1 MASISRLETPQ
12 LRVLRLLNRGDVATT
27 LVKWLGRIRTVR
39 RERGSCGDNAG
50 GGRER
55 DPRPPSLHSASPA
68 AARSPACRHRS
79 TPLRRP
85 PRSHA
90 ASASPAA
97 ALARR
102 YRQRCMHD

>member
-55 DPRPPSLHSASPA
+55 DAATAPLRFVGRRALARLPP
-68 AARSPACRHRS
+68 
-79 TPLRRP
+79 PLRRS

-90 ASASPAA
+90 ASTSPAA
-97 ALARR
+97 ARARR
-102 YRQRCMHD
+102 HHQRCMQD